1 VYQFITRRLA
11 LNAVVISAL
20 SRAQTL
26 PKEFDV
32 ATVKPNA
39 ANDSRFMIRPLP
51 GGRLTISGV
60 PLKMLIMEAYDVR
73 TFQVSGGLGWVSTE
87 RWDIEAKAE
96 GVQGQLPIGQTLKM
110 LQALITDRFHLE
122 VHHETKE
129 MTIYALVVGKNGS
142 KLTPH
147 TGEPP
152 QPTDRLRVRPGSLSA
167 KQIGIA
173 ALVRQLTLQLG
184 RQVIDKTGL
193 AGQYDFTLEWAPEP
207 GQGGPES
214 IGLPPDARVAQPA
227 ESNGP
232 SIFTAVQEQL
242 GLRLDAQEGP
252 VDIIVID
259 RAEKPD
265 EN

>member
-1 VYQFITRRLA
+1 
-11 LNAVVISAL
+11 
-20 SRAQTL
+20 
-26 PKEFDV
+26 
-32 ATVKPNA
+32 
-39 ANDSRFMIRPLP
+39 
-51 GGRLTISGV
+51 
-60 PLKMLIMEAYDVR
+60 
-73 TFQVSGGLGWVSTE
+73 
-87 RWDIEAKAE
+87 
-96 GVQGQLPIGQTLKM
+96 
-110 LQALITDRFHLE
+110 
-122 VHHETKE
+122 

-173 ALVRQLTLQLG
+173 AFVRQLTLQLG

-193 AGQYDFTLEWAPEP
+193 TDQYDFTLEWTAEP

-214 IGLPPDARVAQPA
+214 MGLPPDARVAQPA

>member
-1 VYQFITRRLA
+1 MSRFIARRLVLSA
-11 LNAVVISAL
+11 AVITTL
-20 SRAQTL
+20 CQTQTL

-32 ATVKPNA
+32 ATVKANA
-39 ANDSRFMIRPLP
+39 ANDNRFMIRPLP
-51 GGRLTISGV
+51 GGGLTITGV

-73 TFQVSGGLGWVSTE
+73 TFQVSGGPGWMSTE
-87 RWDIEAKAE
+87 RWDIQAKAE

-110 LQALITDRFHLE
+110 LQALITDRFKLE
-122 VHHETKE
+122 VHHETRE
-129 MTIYALVVGKNGS
+129 MTVYALVVGKNGS

-152 QPTDRLRVRPGSLSA
+152 QPGERLRVRRGTLTV
-167 KQIGIA
+167 KQGGIA
-173 ALVRQLTLQLG
+173 TLVRQLTLQVG
-184 RQVIDKTGL
+184 RRVIDKTGL
-193 AGQYDFTLEWAPEP
+193 TGEYDFTLEWAPEP

-214 IGLPPDARVAQPA
+214 IGLPPTLEPLQASD
-227 ESNGP
+227 SKGP

-242 GLRLDAQEGP
+242 GLRLDAQKGP

-259 RAEKPD
+259 RVEKPN

>member
-1 VYQFITRRLA
+1 MFKFVSLRLFLSA
-11 LNAVVISAL
+11 AAISAL
-20 SRAQTL
+20 GQAQSL

-32 ATVKPNA
+32 ATIKPNA
-39 ANDSRFMIRPLP
+39 SNDNRFMIRPLP
-51 GGRLTISGV
+51 GGGLTITGV
-60 PLKMLIMEAYDVR
+60 PLRMLIMEAYDVR
-73 TFQVSGGLGWVSTE
+73 TFQVSGGPGWMNTD
-87 RWDIEAKAE
+87 RWDIEAKTE
-96 GVQGQLPIGQTLKM
+96 GVKGQLPIGQTLKM
-110 LQALITDRFHLE
+110 LQVLITHRFHLE
-122 VHHETKE
+122 VHHDTKE

-152 QPTDRLRVRPGSLSA
+152 QPTDRLRVRSGSLSA
-167 KQIGIA
+167 KQVGIA

-193 AGQYDFTLEWAPEP
+193 TDQYDFKLEWSPEP

-214 IGLPPDARVAQPA
+214 IGLPPDARLPPPA

-232 SIFTAVQEQL
+232 SIFTALQEQL
-242 GLRLDAQEGP
+242 GLRLDAQKGP
-252 VDIIVID
+252 VDVIVVD

>member
-1 VYQFITRRLA
+1 MSKLVSRRLV
-11 LNAVVISAL
+11 LSAAFMTSL
-20 SRAQTL
+20 SQTQTL

-32 ATVKPNA
+32 ATIKPNA
-39 ANDSRFMIRPLP
+39 ANDNRFMIRPLP
-51 GGRLTISGV
+51 GGGLTITGV

-73 TFQVSGGLGWVSTE
+73 AFQVSGGPGWMSTE

-110 LQALITDRFHLE
+110 LRALIADRFHLE

-129 MTIYALVVGKNGS
+129 TTIYALLVSKNGS
-142 KLTPH
+142 KLTNH

-152 QPTDRLRVRPGSLSA
+152 RPTERLRMRPGSISA
-167 KQIGIA
+167 KQVGIA

-184 RQVIDKTGL
+184 RQVVDKTGL
-193 AGQYDFTLEWAPEP
+193 TGEYDFTLEWTPEP

-214 IGLPPDARVAQPA
+214 IGLPPDPGLVPPSD
-227 ESNGP
+227 SNGP
-232 SIFTAVQEQL
+232 SIFTALQEQL
-242 GLRLDAQEGP
+242 GLRLDAQKGP
-252 VDIIVID
+252 VDVIVVD
-259 RAEKPD
+259 RAEKPE

>member
-1 VYQFITRRLA
+1 MSKFIALRLVLSA
-11 LNAVVISAL
+11 AVISVL
-20 SRAQTL
+20 GQAQSL

-32 ATVKPNA
+32 ATIKPNS
-39 ANDSRFMIRPLP
+39 ANDNRFMIRPLP
-51 GGRLTISGV
+51 GGGLTITGV
-60 PLKMLIMEAYDVR
+60 PLKMLIMEAFDVR
-73 TFQVSGGLGWVSTE
+73 AFQVSGGPGWMSTE

-96 GVQGQLPIGQTLKM
+96 GVQSRLPIGQTLKM
-110 LQALITDRFHLE
+110 LQALITERFHLA

-152 QPTDRLRVRPGSLSA
+152 QPTDRLRTRPGSFSA
-167 KQIGIA
+167 KQIGIG
-173 ALVRQLTLQLG
+173 ALVRQLTLQVG
-184 RQVIDKTGL
+184 RPVIDKTGL
-193 AGQYDFTLEWAPEP
+193 TSLYDFTLEWTPEP

-214 IGLPPDARVAQPA
+214 IGLPPDARLPPPSD
-227 ESNGP
+227 SNGP

-242 GLRLDAQEGP
+242 GLRLDAQKGP